1 MFLGPRGPLRVP
13 SIPASPLLSAPK
25 IQVPSAALKIIPGP
39 RQTPHMIYYRK
50 EEEDVIYHM
59 VMTNTKT
66 KTDTKTNT
74 KTKTEKFQGKWERI
88 QV

>member
-25 IQVPSAALKIIPGP
+25 IQVTSAALKIIPGP

-50 EEEDVIYHM
+50 EEDVIYHM
-59 VMTNTKT
+59 VMK
-66 KTDTKTNT
+66 
-74 KTKTEKFQGKWERI
+74 I
-88 QV
+88 QIQRQKCASVYRLKC